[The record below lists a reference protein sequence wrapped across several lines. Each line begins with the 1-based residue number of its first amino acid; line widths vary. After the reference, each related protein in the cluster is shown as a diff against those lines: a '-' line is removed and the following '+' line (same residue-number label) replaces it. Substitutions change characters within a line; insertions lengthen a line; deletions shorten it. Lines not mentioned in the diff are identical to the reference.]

1 MEQIVQV
8 CVNNGLGIASFIALL
23 FFIYKDNL
31 RKEED
36 KQELLDTLKTIKD
49 TMVETKIA
57 IVELNGRI
65 EKLEEEKSDK

>member
-8 CVNNGLGIASFIALL
+8 CVNNGLGIASFLALL
-23 FFIYKDNL
+23 YFINKDNS

-36 KQELLDTLKTIKD
+36 KKELVDTLKNIKD

-57 IVELNGRI
+57 IIEMNGRI
-65 EKLEEEKSDK
+65 EKLEEKRGK

>member
-23 FFIYKDNL
+23 FFIYKDKERN
-31 RKEED
+31 EED
-36 KQELLDTLKTIKD
+36 KEELVDTLKNISD

-57 IVELNGRI
+57 IFELNGRI
-65 EKLEEEKSDK
+65 EKLEEKSDK